1 MQDDER
7 DIRDLVAQ
15 WMAATKAGDAESVLD
30 LMTDDAV
37 FLVAGQPPFGKSGF
51 AEAAAAQKRAGIT
64 FDGKSEVVEITVL
77 GDWAYMLSR
86 LTVVPRQGGSDRASI
101 RSGHTLSIF
110 RKQGGKWR
118 LARDA
123 NLLVPV
129 AESDKAP

>member
-1 MQDDER
+1 MQGDEQ

-15 WMAATKAGDAESVLD
+15 WMAATKAGDSETVLD

-37 FLVAGQPPFGKSGF
+37 FLVPGQPPFGKSKF
-51 AEAAAAQKRAGIT
+51 AEATAAQKSAGVV
-64 FDGKSEVVEITVL
+64 FDGKSEIIEIKVL

-86 LTVVPRQGGSDRASI
+86 LTVSTQRRPDKASV

-110 RKQGGKWR
+110 RKQDGKWR

-129 AESDKAP
+129 AESS